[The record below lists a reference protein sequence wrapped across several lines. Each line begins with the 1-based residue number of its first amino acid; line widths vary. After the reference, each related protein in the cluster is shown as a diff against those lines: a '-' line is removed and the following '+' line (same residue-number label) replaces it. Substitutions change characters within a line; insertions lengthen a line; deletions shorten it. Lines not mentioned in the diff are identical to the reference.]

1 MMFSGSTARS
11 ANPPEKERPRTH
23 NIPWWGRPTSPARFD
38 PGHSLVGRYGF
49 HSDGELTPSVEVTP
63 SNAARRSTFSTKGAF
78 AELIRT
84 GGAQQ
89 VEYQFRGRFHLL
101 VCGGGIRN
109 DGESWVEGLPRS
121 TMRDLRRRLT
131 FVPAGCGY
139 YERRHQPRSAPTLY
153 VYFGAVD
160 SAIGPNPSEGEAE
173 LHPRLLFEDFA
184 LWTTAM
190 KLQSLMESP
199 SEQERDYIDA
209 LINVLKAEL
218 FRYYRGERKTPAPIA
233 GGLAAWQQK
242 VVSDFIEANIS
253 RQVSVTDLAALVRLS
268 PYHFC
273 RSFKASFGVPPHKYH
288 VIRRIERAKQ
298 LLSDPSLSM
307 TEIGGILGFS
317 DSASFS
323 ASFRRVARVSPTQ
336 HQRSF
341 G

>member
-1 MMFSGSTARS
+1 MFPSSTARS
-11 ANPPEKERPRTH
+11 ADPPDKERSRTH
-23 NIPWWGRPTSPARFD
+23 NISWWGHPTSPARSD
-38 PGHSLVGRYGF
+38 SGHSLVARHGF
-49 HSDGELTPSVEVTP
+49 RRDGEVTPSVEVTP
-63 SNAARRSTFSTKGAF
+63 SNAARRSTFSTKGVF

-84 GGAQQ
+84 GGARQ
-89 VEYQFRGRFHLL
+89 VEYRFRGRFHLL

-139 YERRHQPRSAPTLY
+139 YERRHQPGSAPTLY
-153 VYFGAVD
+153 VYFGAVGSPIGSSF
-160 SAIGPNPSEGEAE
+160 SAAE
-173 LHPRLLFEDFA
+173 TELFPRLLFEDFA

-199 SEQERDYIDA
+199 SEEERDYIDA
-209 LINVLKAEL
+209 LITVLKAEI
-218 FRYYRGERKTPAPIA
+218 FRYYRGERKTAPAIA

-242 VVSDFIEANIS
+242 VVSDFIETNIS
-253 RQVSVTDLAALVRLS
+253 QQVSVTALAALARLS

-307 TEIGGILGFS
+307 TEIGGMLGFS

-323 ASFRRVARVSPTQ
+323 ASFRRIARVSPTQ